1 MDWIEEIDFEEDL
14 EGDMK
19 LIYETI
25 GREAVL
31 QLWKELPGMN
41 IYISTKA
48 LNRAKERYIQKH
60 YDGKNTK
67 KLAVALKVS
76 ERFVNGAL
84 NKPMKS

>member
-1 MDWIEEIDFEEDL
+1 MNWIEEIDFEEDL

-48 LNRAKERYIQKH
+48 LNRAKERYIQKNF
-60 YDGKNTK
+60 DGTNAK
-67 KLAVALKVS
+67 KLALELKVS
-76 ERFVNGAL
+76 GKFVQNAL
-84 NKPMKS
+84 SKPMKS